1 MKRRSMPKTMTAVE
15 LRHNLGE
22 VLDLVAGRRERFL
35 VSRGGIPAAIILSVH
50 DYEDAEDLLDTLREQ
65 TDEGFQQSLV
75 KAREDIEHG
84 RIATLRDLRR
94 DLEAKTRGRKRRA

>member
-1 MKRRSMPKTMTAVE
+1 MKRRSMPKTITAVE

-22 VLDLVAGRRERFL
+22 VLDLIASRRVRFL

-65 TDEGFQQSLV
+65 TDEEFQRSLV
-75 KAREDIEHG
+75 EAREDIERG
-84 RIATLRDLRR
+84 GVATLQDLRR
-94 DLEAKTRGRKRRA
+94 DLEAKTRRRKRRA